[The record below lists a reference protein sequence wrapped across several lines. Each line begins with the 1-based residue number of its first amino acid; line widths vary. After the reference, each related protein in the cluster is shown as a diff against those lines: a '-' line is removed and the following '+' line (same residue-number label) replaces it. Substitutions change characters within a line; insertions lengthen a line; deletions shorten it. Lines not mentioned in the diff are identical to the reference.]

1 MHHKDMNS
9 NLDQVSNPLL
19 GINTQGYGEY
29 LNDIFNIGQKDGFKN
44 DSIKGNSNGIE
55 EAVSI
60 YYTKLKISLSTS
72 IDEWKNKTNRLVR
85 KLCDVREEITK
96 LNNINTSLDNVRFM
110 RGFLYTLMGLIFFLG
125 EVEFSKQTIIYAM
138 QMANISIWWQ
148 AALVLALASATGL
161 CKLVYERFIEPYYD
175 EREKD
180 AHKGPIRTFFFA
192 LTGITVALFMII
204 AYYRAVI
211 AKLLLLELDEPY
223 SLLSSEHALIMVSV
237 YVVIA
242 VLFLIGSSVLLPVG
256 LKELSNFYKIKK
268 NIRLLEQLSMV
279 EMEKEREM
287 DHCNKKLND
296 HKHTLD
302 FMNNEKDFNSYL
314 QSEIQF
320 FNTQYHRGYLNG
332 IDELERKEQLQEL
345 EKKQEENTL
354 EIEPVFE
361 EVKSQDDFHHLVRN
375 KLDKAAQLN

>member
-1 MHHKDMNS
+1 
-9 NLDQVSNPLL
+9 
-19 GINTQGYGEY
+19 
-29 LNDIFNIGQKDGFKN
+29 
-44 DSIKGNSNGIE
+44 
-55 EAVSI
+55 
-60 YYTKLKISLSTS
+60 
-72 IDEWKNKTNRLVR
+72 
-85 KLCDVREEITK
+85 
-96 LNNINTSLDNVRFM
+96 
-110 RGFLYTLMGLIFFLG
+110 MGLIFFLG

-161 CKLVYERFIEPYYD
+161 CKLVYERFIEPHYD

-180 AHKGPIRTFFFA
+180 SHKGPIRTFFFA

-268 NIRLLEQLSMV
+268 NIRLLEQLSIV

-314 QSEIQF
+314 QSEIRF

>member
-1 MHHKDMNS
+1 M
-9 NLDQVSNPLL
+9 
-19 GINTQGYGEY
+19 
-29 LNDIFNIGQKDGFKN
+29 
-44 DSIKGNSNGIE
+44 
-55 EAVSI
+55 
-60 YYTKLKISLSTS
+60 
-72 IDEWKNKTNRLVR
+72 
-85 KLCDVREEITK
+85 
-96 LNNINTSLDNVRFM
+96 
-110 RGFLYTLMGLIFFLG
+110 
-125 EVEFSKQTIIYAM
+125 
-138 QMANISIWWQ
+138 
-148 AALVLALASATGL
+148 
-161 CKLVYERFIEPYYD
+161 VYERFIEPYYD

-192 LTGITVALFMII
+192 LTGVTVALFMII

-223 SLLSSEHALIMVSV
+223 SILSSEHALIMVSV

-268 NIRLLEQLSMV
+268 NIRLLEQLSME

-287 DHCNKKLND
+287 DHCNKNLND
-296 HKHTLD
+296 HKHTID

-345 EKKQEENTL
+345 EKKQEEKKKAEIKATL
-354 EIEPVFE
+354 ESRAPDTL
-361 EVKSQDDFHHLVRN
+361 K
-375 KLDKAAQLN
+375 KLDITDGKKLTSKDIPDAVINRFILILIFAVLRIAFGKVIS